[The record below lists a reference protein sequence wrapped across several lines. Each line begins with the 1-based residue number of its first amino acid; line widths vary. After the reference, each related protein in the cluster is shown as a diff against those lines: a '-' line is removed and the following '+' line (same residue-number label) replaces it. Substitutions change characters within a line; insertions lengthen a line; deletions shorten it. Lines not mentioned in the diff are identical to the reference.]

1 MSPTKPMRHILR
13 STGNTATADDTT
25 STSRRATASTA
36 PAAPQ
41 TARLPP
47 SGRGAAH
54 AALANKMAAAAAAS
68 AGDDVTAPPQPIGEQ
83 NEFSG
88 LISRAKEGLSA
99 SGRSFHKSDAS
110 SEHQQQQHA
119 AEAAATRVAEK
130 SEAQTQWE
138 DVERN
143 MARPLKARQS
153 RAHPFT
159 HTRLTAL
166 CPGLAG

>member
-25 STSRRATASTA
+25 STSRRGTASAA
-36 PAAPQ
+36 PASPQ

-54 AALANKMAAAAAAS
+54 AALANKMAAAAAG
-68 AGDDVTAPPQPIGEQ
+68 GDDVTAPPQPIGEQ

-119 AEAAATRVAEK
+119 AAAARVAEK

-138 DVERN
+138 DVEKN

-153 RAHPFT
+153 HTHPFT

>member
-25 STSRRATASTA
+25 STSRRGTTGTAS
-36 PAAPQ
+36 AAPQ

-119 AEAAATRVAEK
+119 AAAARVAEK

-143 MARPLKARQS
+143 MARPLKARQHT
-153 RAHPFT
+153 HPFT
-159 HTRLTAL
+159 RTRLTAL